1 MSDSTGK
8 SICSGKF
15 FLLGCPGGVSGKEPT
30 CQCRRHKRC
39 GFYPWV
45 GKIPWRRT
53 WKPTP
58 LFSPGKSHGQRSL
71 EGYGPQGHRVR
82 QDRSDLTHTRTHAQR
97 PQMVDRLG
105 GDCYS

>member
-1 MSDSTGK
+1 MQSPG
-8 SICSGKF
+8 
-15 FLLGCPGGVSGKEPT
+15 FLDGASGKEPI

-53 WKPTP
+53 WKPIP
-58 LFSPGKSHGQRSL
+58 VFSPGKSHGQRSL

-82 QDRSDLTHTRTHAQR
+82 QDRSDLTHTRTHAQNPR
-97 PQMVDRLG
+97 WLTDWEEIVIGKTKASD
-105 GDCYS
+105 